1 MPHRMYS
8 LYRSVRKSYSKIN
21 FEVRFLS
28 DSPGRRFDIAE
39 PVFGEN
45 TIPEG
50 LQRHSALCRIE
61 PKQVIYFGRPI
72 HELSTAHIPG
82 PTACMT
88 QMLGFGQIGLAT
100 SQLPLRVL
108 CNRNVRHGPN
118 KRDSPRCIS
127 RSTSLGMEIFD

>member
-8 LYRSVRKSYSKIN
+8 LYRSVRKSYSKVN

-50 LQRHSALCRIE
+50 LQRHSALSRIE
-61 PKQVIYFGRPI
+61 PKNVVYFGRPV
-72 HELSTAHIPG
+72 HEISAAHVPG
-82 PTACMT
+82 PTASMT

-100 SQLPLRVL
+100 SQLPFRLLRY
-108 CNRNVRHGPN
+108 RNIRHRPDELGAT
-118 KRDSPRCIS
+118 RC
-127 RSTSLGMEIFD
+127 FY